1 MKAKIRLL
9 LISGLFLLFAPKS
22 LWANDVSVEETDTEI
37 VITMRADLCPDP
49 KDNPDT
55 PEAEGPTVEQ
65 VQQFLEA
72 HLENIHRIWNA
83 CTRNFRLGKGQATKP
98 VRFVFD
104 INVIEDCDQERDP
117 NRKRI
122 KVHLGNPPPD
132 SRKKADTEN
141 LWIDETSSKNFAHE
155 LGHSMGLGE
164 EYKYN
169 GGPTRENLMGRGE
182 NPTVLPYHIT
192 TIIFTNAGDPDNDEA
207 ARRATMK
214 TCLRMKD
221 QKLARRIAAQNG
233 ITDAQYDAYKE
244 IFTANNSEIQP
255 EAPQ

>member
-1 MKAKIRLL
+1 MPAKIRSTLISVLL
-9 LISGLFLLFAPKS
+9 LLFLPLS
-22 LWANDVSVEETDTEI
+22 LWANDVSVEDAAEEI

-72 HLENIHRIWNA
+72 HIENIHRIWNA
-83 CTRNFRLGKGQATKP
+83 CTRTFRMGKGQPPKP

-104 INVIEDCDQERDP
+104 IQVIEDCDQERDP
-117 NRKRI
+117 DRKRI
-122 KVHLGNPPPD
+122 KVHLGKPPSD

-141 LWIDETSSKNFAHE
+141 LWIDETTSKNFAHE

-164 EYKYN
+164 EYQYN
-169 GGPTRENLMGRGE
+169 GGPTRQNLMGRGE
-182 NPTVLPYHIT
+182 NETVLAYHIT
-192 TIIFTNAGDPDNDEA
+192 TIIFTNAGDPDRAEV

-221 QKLARRIAAQNG
+221 QKLARQIAAQNG

-255 EAPQ
+255 EAPK

>member
-1 MKAKIRLL
+1 MPAKFRIALL
-9 LISGLFLLFAPKS
+9 AGLFCLFFAAS
-22 LWANDVSVEETDTEI
+22 LRANDVSVEEADAEI
-37 VITMRADLCPDP
+37 VITMRAELCPDP

-55 PEAEGPTVEQ
+55 EAAEGPTVEQ

-72 HLENIHRIWNA
+72 HLENIRRIWNA
-83 CTRNFRLGKGQATKP
+83 CTRTFRMGKGRPAKP

-104 INVIEDCDQERDP
+104 ITVIEDCDQERDP
-117 NRKRI
+117 DRKRI
-122 KVHLGNPPPD
+122 KVHLGKPPPE

-141 LWIDETSSKNFAHE
+141 LWIEETTSKNFAHE

-169 GGPTRENLMGRGE
+169 GGPTRQNLMGRGE
-182 NPTVLPYHIT
+182 NETVLAYHIT
-192 TIIFTNAGDPDNDEA
+192 TIIFTNAGNPDRAESQ
-207 ARRATMK
+207 RRATMK

-221 QKLARRIAAQNG
+221 QKLARQIAAQNG
-233 ITDAQYDAYKE
+233 INDAQYDAYKE